1 MKKKNIRKN
10 KSLIHRYIL
19 LFISSLLL
27 TPLSHMSVAAFLLLK
42 CLATVKAGKLPVW
55 PLLAE
60 YHMESVCFF
69 ICQVKATV
77 KAVPLGSGDG
87 LVELGRDNY

>member
-1 MKKKNIRKN
+1 MN
-10 KSLIHRYIL
+10 
-19 LFISSLLL
+19 
-27 TPLSHMSVAAFLLLK
+27 VAALLLLK

-60 YHMESVCFF
+60 CHMESVCFF

-87 LVELGRDNY
+87 LVELGRDNYKQETILSLFHLWLLDVLVYLRLEG